1 MRHMPPYLLPDQ
13 FEPGKKKSGDA
24 QAAFVRNAQHE
35 LRTPLTIVYGYT
47 ELLTDG
53 MLGPLAPEQQQ
64 AMRTMRKRLQELCAL
79 VNRLS
84 VLMEAEAHE
93 SISVPLVLNDVAIA
107 AARESTEVAR
117 RAGLVLDIHLDSD
130 LATHGNP
137 GHLRHAIDCLLENAI
152 KFTPA
157 GGRIE
162 VRGYTVPDW
171 VCLTVADTGIGMRDD
186 QLASL
191 LSGFYQADSSETR
204 RYNGI
209 GLGLTVVK
217 AVVEAHAGQIEV
229 ASQPGCGSQ
238 FTIKLP
244 RSPLEALIKKP
255 SNQMRPDTQQ
265 AWRIL
270 VVDDEENVARTLQS
284 NLKRLPNCEA
294 FVANNGEQALQLLAQ
309 QPFHLVITD
318 YRMPGMD
325 GITLAARVRQ
335 LYPSVV
341 IVMMTAYFSEDLQS
355 QAAHVSIW
363 KILDK
368 PIEIS
373 TVRSVAVEALTMM

>member
-1 MRHMPPYLLPDQ
+1 MPPYLFPDQ
-13 FEPGKKKSGDA
+13 NEPGKKTPGDV

-35 LRTPLTIVYGYT
+35 LRTPLTIVYSYA

-53 MLGPLAPEQQQ
+53 VLGPLAPEQQQ
-64 AMRTMRKRLQELCAL
+64 AVRTMQKCLRELCAL
-79 VNRLS
+79 VNRLG
-84 VLMEAEAHE
+84 VLMEAEARE
-93 SISVPLVLNDVAIA
+93 SISAPLVFNDVVIA
-107 AARESTEVAR
+107 AIKERREEAK
-117 RAGLVLDIHLDSD
+117 RAGLGLDIHLDSN
-130 LATHGNP
+130 LATYGNSE
-137 GHLRHAIDCLLENAI
+137 HLRHAMDCLLENAI

-162 VRGYTVPDW
+162 VRGYTEPDW
-171 VCLTVADTGIGMRDD
+171 VCLTVTDTGIGIRDD

-204 RYNGI
+204 RYGGI

-217 AVVEAHAGQIEV
+217 TVVEAHAGQIEI
-229 ASQPGCGSQ
+229 ASQPGRGSQ

-244 RSPLEALIKKP
+244 RSPLEAQMKL
-255 SNQMRPDTQQ
+255 SAQMRPDTRQ

-270 VVDDEENVARTLQS
+270 IVDDEENVARTLQS
-284 NLKRLPNCEA
+284 NLTRLPNCEA
-294 FVANNGEQALQLLAQ
+294 FVANDGEQALRLLAQ

-335 LYPSVV
+335 LYPSTV
-341 IVMMTAYFSEDLQS
+341 IVMMTAYFSDALQS
-355 QAAHVSIW
+355 QATHVSIW

-368 PIEIS
+368 PVEIS